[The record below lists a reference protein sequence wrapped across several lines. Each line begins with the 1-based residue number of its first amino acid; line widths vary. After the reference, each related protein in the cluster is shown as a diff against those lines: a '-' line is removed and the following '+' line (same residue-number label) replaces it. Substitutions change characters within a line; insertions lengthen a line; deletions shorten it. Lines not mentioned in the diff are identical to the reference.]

1 MIAVTLAT
9 TLYFALLW
17 GMVYLRLKLLKKL
30 PALMHRHTQAL
41 SVGRVQLIDANFLYP
56 LVSRVLWF
64 LRWLVVLLLTYEWL
78 GFVLSRFPYTRPW
91 GESLNNYLLE
101 VATYLFQSIISAIPG
116 LGVALMIFFI
126 ARGVSAFSKR
136 VLRRMAGPGILN
148 WLNEETLQP
157 TTRLMSLAIWLFAL
171 AMAYPY
177 LPGAGTDAFK
187 GLSVLIG
194 LMISLGATSVVGQ
207 AASGL
212 NPDLHTHP
220 ATGGSSCASAN
231 TKARRPSWAC
241 SPRASVP
248 AWARC

>member
-1 MIAVTLAT
+1 
-9 TLYFALLW
+9 
-17 GMVYLRLKLLKKL
+17 
-30 PALMHRHTQAL
+30 
-41 SVGRVQLIDANFLYP
+41 
-56 LVSRVLWF
+56 VLWF

-148 WLNEETLQP
+148 WLNEGNP
-157 TTRLMSLAIWLFAL
+157 AADHPADVPGDLAVCV
-171 AMAYPY
+171 AMAIRTCR
-177 LPGAGTDAFK
+177 GGTDAFK

-194 LMISLGATSVVGQ
+194 LMISWAPPVWL
-207 AASGL
+207 
-212 NPDLHTHP
+212 
-220 ATGGSSCASAN
+220 
-231 TKARRPSWAC
+231 ARR
-241 SPRASVP
+241 R
-248 AWARC
+248 RG